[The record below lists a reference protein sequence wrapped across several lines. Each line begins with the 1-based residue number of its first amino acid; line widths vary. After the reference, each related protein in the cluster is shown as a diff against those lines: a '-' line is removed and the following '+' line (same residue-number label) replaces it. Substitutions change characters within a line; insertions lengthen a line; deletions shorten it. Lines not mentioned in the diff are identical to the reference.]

1 MTKKREI
8 QHEGKAVENV
18 SKATERVRKR
28 ERIKR
33 IVSGGKKQ
41 RASQRISR
49 KRQKESRRNRRNEPG
64 LSLFFSFLFCRG
76 GSREELVINPLAVQ
90 SMALFPLCK
99 TTAGQ
104 YNLSHCSTSSA
115 I

>member
-28 ERIKR
+28 ECIKR

-49 KRQKESRRNRRNEPG
+49 KRQKESRRNSRNEPG
-64 LSLFFSFLFCRG
+64 LSLFFFLPFFVG
-76 GSREELVINPLAVQ
+76 GEAE
-90 SMALFPLCK
+90 K
-99 TTAGQ
+99 
-104 YNLSHCSTSSA
+104 SSL
-115 I
+115 